1 MSDLN
6 ELKKS
11 LWKDKISNNMQL
23 GGIETSILDNG
34 LGKGVRIA
42 WINTGTGLRYKVVLD
57 RGMDIA
63 DAFFNAHSLA
73 WISHAGVTS
82 PQPFSNKGIDWLRT
96 FGGGLL
102 TTCGLSHVGGPES
115 DEFGNRGLHGNAS
128 NIPAEI
134 TSIIQPDPLNGNMEM
149 SITGIIRETT
159 CFGPSMEMKRTISG
173 VLGEPVIKIR
183 DEITNLGNSPAP
195 HMLLYHLNCGWP
207 LIDVGTAIVW
217 KGNWN
222 SMDNDPKNRIFNS
235 NNDYKKCPAP
245 MDAHA
250 GFGEDVAFI
259 DPTADAGGNCEC
271 GFVNQKLGIGISLT
285 FNKIQL
291 PWLINWQ
298 HWGKG
303 EYVTALEPAT
313 NPPIGQSGA
322 RKNGTL
328 IQIQPKEKRIYDLE
342 IRALNQPED
351 LEKLLKVNKK

>member
-6 ELKKS
+6 ELKQS
-11 LWKDKISNNMQL
+11 NWKDKISNHIQL
-23 GGIETSILDNG
+23 GGIETSVLDNG

-42 WINTGTGLRYKVVLD
+42 WINTGTGLRFKVVLD

-73 WISHAGVTS
+73 WTSHAGVTS

-115 DEFGNRGLHGNAS
+115 DELGNRGLHGNAS

-134 TSIIQPDPLNGNMEM
+134 ISIIQPDPLNGIFEM
-149 SITGIIRETT
+149 SISGIIRETT
-159 CFGPSMEMKRTISG
+159 CFGPSLELKRTITCT
-173 VLGEPVIKIR
+173 LGESVFKVR

-207 LIDVGTAIVW
+207 LIDEGTEIVW
-217 KGNWN
+217 EGKWN
-222 SMDNDPKNRIFNS
+222 SMDNDPNNRIFNPK
-235 NNDYKKCPAP
+235 NNFKKCPAP

-259 DPTADAGGNCEC
+259 DPIADENGKSSC
-271 GFVNQKLGIGISLT
+271 GFVNQKLGIGLSLT
-285 FNKIQL
+285 FNKNQL

-328 IQIQPKEKRIYDLE
+328 ILLEPKEKRVYELE
-342 IRALNQPED
+342 I
-351 LEKLLKVNKK
+351 KVLTNNKEIGEFIRRSE

>member
-6 ELKKS
+6 ELKQS
-11 LWKDKISNNMQL
+11 NWKDKISNPMQL
-23 GGIETSILDNG
+23 GGIETSVLDNG

-149 SITGIIRETT
+149 SIIGIIRETT
-159 CFGPSMEMKRTISG
+159 CFGPSLEMKRTISG
-173 VLGEPVIKIR
+173 NLGEPVIKVR
-183 DEITNLGNSPAP
+183 DEVTNLGNTPAP

-207 LIDVGTAIVW
+207 LIDEGTEIVW
-217 KGNWN
+217 EGKWN
-222 SMDNDPKNRIFNS
+222 SMDNDPNNRIFNP
-235 NNDYKKCPAP
+235 NNNFKKCPAP

-259 DPTADAGGNCEC
+259 DPQADENGKSTC
-271 GFVNQKLGIGISLT
+271 GFVNQKLGIGLSLT
-285 FNKIQL
+285 FNKNQL

-328 IQIQPKEKRIYDLE
+328 ILLEPKEKRIYDLE
-342 IRALNQPED
+342 IRIISSKEGI
-351 LEKLLKVNKK
+351 EKLI

>member
-6 ELKKS
+6 ELKES
-11 LWKDKISNNMQL
+11 LWKDKISNSMQL
-23 GGIETSILDNG
+23 GGIETSVLDNG

-115 DEFGNRGLHGNAS
+115 DEYGNRGLHGNAS

-134 TSIIQPDPLNGNMEM
+134 ISIIQPDPLNGSFDMR
-149 SITGIIRETT
+149 ITGIIRETT
-159 CFGPSMEMKRTISG
+159 CFGPSLEMKRTISG
-173 VLGEPVIKIR
+173 VLGEPIIKVR
-183 DEITNLGNSPAP
+183 DEITNLGNTPAP

-207 LIDVGTAIVW
+207 LIDEGTDILW
-217 KGNWN
+217 EGNWN
-222 SMDNDPKNRIFNS
+222 SMDNDPDNRIFNQ
-235 NNDYKKCPAP
+235 NNNFKKCPAP

-259 DPTADAGGNCEC
+259 DPKADKNGKSTC
-271 GFVNQKLGIGISLT
+271 GFVNQNLGIGLTLT
-285 FNKIQL
+285 FNKNQL

-313 NPPIGQSGA
+313 NPPIGQSKA

-328 IQIQPKEKRIYDLE
+328 IELQPKEKRVYDLE
-342 IRALNQPED
+342 IRIISSKVEI
-351 LEKLLKVNKK
+351 EKLV

>member
-6 ELKKS
+6 ELKES
-11 LWKDKISNNMQL
+11 LWKDKISNSMQL
-23 GGIETSILDNG
+23 GGIETSVLDNG

-115 DEFGNRGLHGNAS
+115 DEYGNRGLHGNAS

-134 TSIIQPDPLNGNMEM
+134 ISIIQPDPLNGSFDM
-149 SITGIIRETT
+149 SITGTIRETT
-159 CFGPSMEMKRTISG
+159 CFGPSLEMKRTISG
-173 VLGEPVIKIR
+173 ILGEPIIKVR
-183 DEITNLGNSPAP
+183 DEITNLGNTPAP

-207 LIDVGTAIVW
+207 LIDEGTDILW
-217 KGNWN
+217 EGNWN
-222 SMDNDPKNRIFNS
+222 SMDNDPDNRIFNQ
-235 NNDYKKCPAP
+235 NNNFKKCPAP

-259 DPTADAGGNCEC
+259 DPKADKNGKSTC
-271 GFVNQKLGIGISLT
+271 GFVNQNLGIGLTLT
-285 FNKIQL
+285 FNKNQL

-313 NPPIGQSGA
+313 NPPIGQSKA

-328 IQIQPKEKRIYDLE
+328 IELQPKEKRGYDLE
-342 IRALNQPED
+342 IRIISSKVEI
-351 LEKLLKVNKK
+351 EKLV